1 MKNKEDI
8 KKELLSTR
16 ASVGTGELIRSLH
29 TDLRECWRDLQR
41 QDSWQGL
48 HLVAV
53 VVVAVVVYIQGLD
66 LVEDPDHQP
75 SLHIPGAILSG
86 GWPLL
91 RSSPLATMR
100 IMFRGF

>member
-29 TDLRECWRDLQR
+29 TDWRECWRDLQR

-53 VVVAVVVYIQGLD
+53 VVAVVVYIQGLD
-66 LVEDPDHQP
+66 PDPDHQQVRSCP
-75 SLHIPGAILSG
+75 AG
-86 GWPLL
+86 GHC
-91 RSSPLATMR
+91 
-100 IMFRGF
+100 